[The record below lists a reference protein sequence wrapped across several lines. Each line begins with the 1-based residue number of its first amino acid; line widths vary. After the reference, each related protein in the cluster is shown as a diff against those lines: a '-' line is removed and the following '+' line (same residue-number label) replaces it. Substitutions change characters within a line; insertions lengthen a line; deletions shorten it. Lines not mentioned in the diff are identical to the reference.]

1 MEQKADERQRGSRGA
16 REMLLGKWAAGVW
29 RRKAA
34 EEEEEDGGLKEQ
46 VCVVCPQEVG
56 RGVSLQSPDALAAGV
71 ALDSLP
77 SVFTPR
83 LFWALITIPRCLRG
97 K

>member
-1 MEQKADERQRGSRGA
+1 
-16 REMLLGKWAAGVW
+16 MLLGKWAAGVW
-29 RRKAA
+29 RCKAA

-56 RGVSLQSPDALAAGV
+56 RGVSLQSPDALAGGDDDPLPGV